1 MKYIFKNSALLNQMK
16 SSVKDLVSN
25 FDDVEVLHN
34 IAENFASK
42 KDYATAEDIYRR
54 IMQIDSSNDKAH
66 RKLQHFVAMRD
77 PTSVKYEDL
86 PPI

>member
-1 MKYIFKNSALLNQMK
+1 MK

-54 IMQIDSSNDKAH
+54 IM
-66 RKLQHFVAMRD
+66 
-77 PTSVKYEDL
+77 
-86 PPI
+86 

>member
-1 MKYIFKNSALLNQMK
+1 MK

-66 RKLQHFVAMRD
+66 RKL
-77 PTSVKYEDL
+77 
-86 PPI
+86 